1 MTQPYALISRRRNRS
16 MKIAVGL
23 FMVFTVFVMLF
34 FLWIGQNQLTPF
46 SKTVS
51 FRSKIMNAENIQ
63 EGMPVM
69 ISGMV
74 VGDVSRLELQSD
86 GTVDMEIRIN
96 QKFHPMVTT
105 GTILKLSTY
114 IIGSSKLNLETPKPD
129 LPRLEENG
137 FLPFPS
143 ENLAQELM
151 AKLPDQIAR
160 IEAILENAEK
170 ITRLLSDE
178 KGPMFSTMENLQS
191 TTLVL
196 KNFMDNQIG
205 TAGRIT
211 QSMEQYQS
219 ILDQLG
225 GLIDEVRQTVTT
237 VRIPLNRLSPIM
249 ANIEESTGLSAIS
262 SAQLKEI
269 LVRANQNMGVVEQI
283 LADLKSTIGQV
294 NNFTPELNR
303 MLIETRSLA
312 DQASE
317 VLDAAQHSLLL
328 KNAFPKTLRAP
339 VQSDP
344 RIEWPL
350 GTEGE

>member
-1 MTQPYALISRRRNRS
+1 
-16 MKIAVGL
+16 
-23 FMVFTVFVMLF
+23 
-34 FLWIGQNQLTPF
+34 
-46 SKTVS
+46 
-51 FRSKIMNAENIQ
+51 
-63 EGMPVM
+63 M

-86 GTVDMEIRIN
+86 GTVDMKIRIN

-114 IIGSSKLNLETPKPD
+114 IIGSSKLNLETPKAD

-137 FLPFPS
+137 FLPFPN
-143 ENLAQELM
+143 ENFAQELM
-151 AKLPDQIAR
+151 AKLPDEIAR
-160 IEAILENAEK
+160 IEAILENTQK
-170 ITRLLSDE
+170 ITHLLSDE
-178 KGPMFSTMENLQS
+178 KGPVFST
-191 TTLVL
+191 
-196 KNFMDNQIG
+196 
-205 TAGRIT
+205 
-211 QSMEQYQS
+211 
-219 ILDQLG
+219 
-225 GLIDEVRQTVTT
+225 
-237 VRIPLNRLSPIM
+237 IM

-262 SAQLKEI
+262 AAQLKGI
-269 LVRANQNMGVVEQI
+269 LVRANQDMGVVEQI

-312 DQASE
+312 DQASG

-328 KNAFPKTLRAP
+328 KNAFPETQRAP

-344 RIEWPL
+344 RIGWPL